1 MSRRLSAGKCRDRQG
16 DPDGVVASVATT
28 IKSVATAAT
37 TIKSVATAA
46 TLAKTMYRRYTG
58 KAVQPAG
65 WTATVA
71 LRATSLSLN
80 LPVGFTACS

>member
-1 MSRRLSAGKCRDRQG
+1 MSRRLPTGKCSDRHG
-16 DPDGVVASVATT
+16 DPDGVVASV
-28 IKSVATAAT
+28 AT